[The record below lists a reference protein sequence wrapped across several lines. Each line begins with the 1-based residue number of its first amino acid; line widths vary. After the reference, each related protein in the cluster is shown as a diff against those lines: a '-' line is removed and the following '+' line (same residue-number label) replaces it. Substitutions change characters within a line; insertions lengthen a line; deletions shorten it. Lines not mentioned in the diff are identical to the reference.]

1 MFIPLFF
8 AKKNT
13 HILLEYPNLFPNLTK
28 KISKMKGWMYILRC
42 SNGNYYIGS
51 TNNLDLRL
59 AQHQSGEG
67 ANHTKKFAPVELVF
81 FEEFSRIDQ
90 AFYREKQIQ
99 KWSRAK
105 KEALISGSLEE
116 LVRLSKSGLRQ
127 AQPPI

>member
-1 MFIPLFF
+1 MVFFFVKNMFFLM
-8 AKKNT
+8 
-13 HILLEYPNLFPNLTK
+13 EYLNLFLNLNK
-28 KISKMKGWMYILRC
+28 KISKMKGWMYMLRC
-42 SNGNYYIGS
+42 SNGSYYTGS

-67 ANHTKKFAPVELVF
+67 ANYTKKHAPVELVF
-81 FEEFSRIDQ
+81 FEEYKRLDL

-105 KEALISGSLEE
+105 KEALISGKLEE

>member
-1 MFIPLFF
+1 LQ
-8 AKKNT
+8 KNT
-13 HILLEYPNLFPNLTK
+13 HILLEYLTFFLNPSK
-28 KISKMKGWMYILRC
+28 KISKMKGWMYMLRC
-42 SNGNYYIGS
+42 SNGSFYIGS

-59 AQHQSGEG
+59 AQHKSGEG

-90 AFYREKQIQ
+90 AFYREKQVQ

-105 KEALISGSLEE
+105 KEALISGRLEE
-116 LVRLSKSGLRQ
+116 LVELSKSGLRQ

>member
-99 KWSRAK
+99 KWSKAK

>member
-1 MFIPLFF
+1 VASFFVKNICFSLDYFILFLNLN
-8 AKKNT
+8 KKN
-13 HILLEYPNLFPNLTK
+13 
-28 KISKMKGWMYILRC
+28 SKMKGWMYMLRC
-42 SNGNYYIGS
+42 SNGSYYTGS

-67 ANHTKKFAPVELVF
+67 ANYTKKYAPVELVF
-81 FEEFSRIDQ
+81 FEEFDRIDL

-105 KEALISGSLEE
+105 KEALISGRLGE

>member
-1 MFIPLFF
+1 M
-8 AKKNT
+8 
-13 HILLEYPNLFPNLTK
+13 LEYLIFFLSLSK

-42 SNGNYYIGS
+42 SNGSYYIGS

-59 AQHQSGEG
+59 AQHKSGEG

-81 FEEFSRIDQ
+81 FEEFSRIDH

-105 KEALISGSLEE
+105 KEALISGRLEE

>member
-1 MFIPLFF
+1 M
-8 AKKNT
+8 
-13 HILLEYPNLFPNLTK
+13 
-28 KISKMKGWMYILRC
+28 LRC
-42 SNGNYYIGS
+42 SNGSYYIGS

-59 AQHQSGEG
+59 AQHRTGEG
-67 ANHTKKFAPVELVF
+67 ANHTKKHATVELVF

-90 AFYREKQIQ
+90 AFYWEKQVQ

-105 KEALISGSLEE
+105 KEALISGRLGE

>member
-1 MFIPLFF
+1 
-8 AKKNT
+8 
-13 HILLEYPNLFPNLTK
+13 
-28 KISKMKGWMYILRC
+28 MKGWMYMLRC
-42 SNGNYYIGS
+42 SNGSYYTGS

-59 AQHQSGEG
+59 AQHQIGEG
-67 ANHTKKFAPVELVF
+67 ANYTKKHAPVELVF

-105 KEALISGSLEE
+105 KEALISGRLEE

>member
-1 MFIPLFF
+1 M
-8 AKKNT
+8 
-13 HILLEYPNLFPNLTK
+13 EYLNLFLNLSK
-28 KISKMKGWMYILRC
+28 KISKMRGWMYMLRC
-42 SNGNYYIGS
+42 SNGSYYTGS

-67 ANHTKKFAPVELVF
+67 ANHTKKYGPVELVF
-81 FEEFSRIDQ
+81 FEEFSRIDL

-105 KEALISGSLEE
+105 KEALISGRLGD

>member
-81 FEEFSRIDQ
+81 FEEFSRIDH

-105 KEALISGSLEE
+105 KEALISGRLEE

>member
-42 SNGNYYIGS
+42 SNGSYYIGS

-99 KWSRAK
+99 KWSKAK

>member
-1 MFIPLFF
+1 
-8 AKKNT
+8 
-13 HILLEYPNLFPNLTK
+13 
-28 KISKMKGWMYILRC
+28 MYILRC
-42 SNGNYYIGS
+42 SNGSYYIGS

-67 ANHTKKFAPVELVF
+67 ANHTKKHGPVELVF
-81 FEEFSRIDQ
+81 FEEFSRIDY

-105 KEALISGSLEE
+105 KEALISGRMEE

-127 AQPPI
+127 ATDLESFTILVCQPPV

>member
-1 MFIPLFF
+1 
-8 AKKNT
+8 
-13 HILLEYPNLFPNLTK
+13 
-28 KISKMKGWMYILRC
+28 MKGWMYILRC
-42 SNGNYYIGS
+42 SNGSYYIGS

-67 ANHTKKFAPVELVF
+67 ANYTKKHTPVELVY
-81 FEEFSRIDQ
+81 FEEFDRIDL

-105 KEALISGSLEE
+105 KEALISGRLGE

>member
-1 MFIPLFF
+1 MQ
-8 AKKNT
+8 KKT

-42 SNGNYYIGS
+42 SNGSYYIGS

-67 ANHTKKFAPVELVF
+67 ANHTKKFALVELVF